1 MEEVTGEGLLKLLN
15 FICFNEI
22 GIKENFKELTSVD
35 QFISESGIDSF
46 DFVMLYLFVGEAY
59 GINDGLFREHL
70 PETDITVATLY
81 AFVLEY
87 KTKVVDFDKFVEKY
101 KR

>member
-1 MEEVTGEGLLKLLN
+1 MEFSSESLLRLLN

-22 GIKENFKELTSVD
+22 GMKENFKELTSVE
-35 QFISESGIDSF
+35 QFISQSGIDSF

-70 PETDITVATLY
+70 PETDITLATLF
-81 AFVLEY
+81 AFVDEH
-87 KTKVVDFDKFVEKY
+87 KTKIVDFDKFVEKY